1 MPPSAADVAKQKQE
15 AERQAV
21 ERLKAAMTAKL
32 NEMREASPS
41 QAEGIHNALKAQC
54 KDTRLSMEFKN
65 FVMKRARHFEC
76 DSNMRAATKAMNE
89 AVDYAKAEKLNE
101 RGARL
106 AMGRQWFSKACSL
119 GANDEF
125 RRATER
131 LIETA
136 MLTGGV
142 YKPGVATR
150 AKPIDTAPKNP
161 NDAKAM
167 PPEPEKKPE
176 DDKAAP
182 AAEAASTAAPDGAK
196 PASPGMTAAAAPKAA
211 APDEAKPAST
221 VKTPG
226 WTSARW

>member
-1 MPPSAADVAKQKQE
+1 MPLSAADAAKQKQD

-21 ERLKAAMTAKL
+21 ERLKAAMTGKL

-54 KDTRLSMEFKN
+54 KDTRLSPEFKN
-65 FVMKRARHFEC
+65 FVLKRARHFEC

-89 AVDYAKAEKLNE
+89 AVDYALSEKLAE

-136 MLTGGV
+136 MMTGGV

-150 AKPIDTAPKNP
+150 AKPVDTAPKNP
-161 NDAKAM
+161 NDPKAM
-167 PPEPEKKPE
+167 PPEDPKAVSADKEAPKDAKPE
-176 DDKAAP
+176 GDKAA
-182 AAEAASTAAPDGAK
+182 ESAPSVK
-196 PASPGMTAAAAPKAA
+196 PG
-211 APDEAKPAST
+211 
-221 VKTPG
+221 KT
-226 WTSARW
+226 TSADGPAWISQRH